1 MNQQIR
7 IIFQFNRMCQQL
19 GTRLAVIDFP
29 AEMAGLR
36 NWAVEGMSAVEKVSG
51 YLIIDNILNPYKNIK
66 EARYFSIIL
75 VDSLFYNFRLITN
88 RTLE

>member
-1 MNQQIR
+1 
-7 IIFQFNRMCQQL
+7 MCQQL

-66 EARYFSIIL
+66 YFSIIL